1 MEPPPGRSPSTSTG
15 RVLGRRQ
22 VLGLAGVAAAG
33 AVGARVLRPAW
44 DRSGLVVSTPV
55 ADAAP
60 TVAAVDRPAPRGV
73 AVLGDSITYQA
84 DAAIRAAL
92 AGVTPLSVVG
102 RSGFTVEQL
111 LPDAEAAAL
120 ADPAAVVI
128 ELGTNDALQAVPRAT
143 TTVAL
148 DSMLSLFP
156 DAAVVVV
163 TVSTAFGDAA
173 CQARARAINAH
184 LRSFGTAVAD
194 WDAAVD
200 REMAAGWPDGPIT
213 VDFVHPSPR
222 GQQVLAGLIA
232 GALPTSV
239 FAA

>member
-1 MEPPPGRSPSTSTG
+1 MELPPGRSASTSAG

-22 VLGLAGVAAAG
+22 VLGLAGVAAVG
-33 AVGARVLRPAW
+33 AVGALVVRPAW
-44 DRSGLVVSTPV
+44 GRSGLVVSTPA

-60 TVAAVDRPAPRGV
+60 TVAAVDHPAPRGV

-92 AGVTPLSVVG
+92 GGVAPLSVVG
-102 RSGFTVEQL
+102 RSGFTIEQL
-111 LPDAEAAAL
+111 LPDAEAAAV
-120 ADPAAVVI
+120 AVPAAVVI
-128 ELGTNDALQAVPRAT
+128 ELGTNDALQAVPLAAS
-143 TTVAL
+143 TVAL

-156 DAAVVVV
+156 RAAVVVV

-173 CQARARAINAH
+173 CQARARAINVH

-194 WDAAVD
+194 WDATVR

-232 GALPTSV
+232 DAVPASALGT
-239 FAA
+239 